1 MESPDININTNTNIN
16 IDEIKQHLRHLIDEA
31 ILTITTTILT
41 NYLSSL
47 PLNLSLDID
56 INTNKN
62 STAFTKYIFLA
73 NFLRSEES
81 ILKSPSYAS
90 PSNSNCILTPNTN
103 AISTIHKNPSI
114 FPHHTHFLT
123 ILKTLGITITDWNL
137 IRYLKYYDPLLL
149 GCRHR
154 HRHKHKHK
162 YKHKHRCVYDG
173 MEEGKDGYIDYE
185 KEVEKCLELLP
196 PPMDAECTEGVLRLA
211 RIAMKFEGHSDTSR
225 LEQA

>member
-1 MESPDININTNTNIN
+1 MESPDINNINTNET
-16 IDEIKQHLRHLIDEA
+16 KQHLRHLVDEA
-31 ILTITTTILT
+31 ILTITTKILT

-47 PLNLSLDID
+47 LLNLNINLD
-56 INTNKN
+56 KN
-62 STAFTKYIFLA
+62 PTSSSSSSSFTKYIFLA

-81 ILKSPSYAS
+81 LLTSPSYAYAS
-90 PSNSNCILTPNTN
+90 PSANSNCILTPNAN

-137 IRYLKYYDPLLL
+137 IRYLKYYDPLLF

-154 HRHKHKHK
+154 YKHK
-162 YKHKHRCVYDG
+162 YKYNYRYDG
-173 MEEGKDGYIDYE
+173 IKDGKDGYIDYE

-196 PPMDAECTEGVLRLA
+196 PPTDAECTEGVLRLA
-211 RIAMKFEGHSDTSR
+211 RIAMKFEGYSDTSR